1 MKKLLQLLIL
11 CVGIGVFSNLNAQ
24 TVQAA
29 YLVPDPQLAL
39 VDLYAVSFGIQL
51 AKVPNVSYPDVTGT
65 LTVPLPGAT
74 VLLAVAPHAPG
85 DTTTIADTVKSFS
98 VTLEAGKNYFAVG
111 AGVLNPAAF
120 APNPDGRNTEL
131 TAFIIDDKRLES
143 TVAGEVQIKFIHAVT
158 DAPTVDVRIFGGNTI
173 VQDIGYGDFS
183 DYVSLTPGAYTFE
196 IVDQSGAVLSAFA
209 GDLSTFAD
217 SALSVGLIGFL
228 DPAANQNGPDFEMLG
243 GTDGG
248 NEIPFEKVPIVGIGD
263 DDNPIVTSYR
273 LEQNYPNPFNPST
286 TIAFALPNAEQVKL
300 AIYDITGKLVD
311 TVVDQPFGAGLH
323 QVKWEAGNIPSGVY
337 FYRLETK
344 NFTQTRK
351 LMLLK

>member
-1 MKKLLQLLIL
+1 MKNLLRVLIL
-11 CVGIGVFSNLNAQ
+11 CIGFGGLGNLNAQ

-29 YLVPDPQLAL
+29 YVVPDPQLAL

-51 AKVPNVSYPDVTGT
+51 AKVPDVQYPDVTGT
-65 LTVPLPGAT
+65 LAVPLPGAT

-85 DTTTIADTVKSFS
+85 DSTTIADTVKSFS
-98 VTLEAGKNYFAVG
+98 VTLQSGKNYFAAG

-120 APNPDGRNTEL
+120 APNPDGRNTAL
-131 TAFIIDDKRLES
+131 TAFVIDDKRLVS
-143 TVAGEVQIKFIHAVT
+143 TVSGEVQIKVFHGVT

-173 VQDIGYGDFS
+173 IQDIGYGDFS
-183 DYVSLTPGAYTFE
+183 DYVSLTPGPYTFE
-196 IVDQSGAVLSAFA
+196 IVDQGGSVLRAFA
-209 GDLSTFAD
+209 GDLSAYAD
-217 SALSVGLIGFL
+217 SALSVNLIGFL
-228 DPAANQNGPDFEMLG
+228 DPGANQNGPAMELLG

-248 NEIPFEKVPIVGIGD
+248 NEIHFENVPPVGIGD
-263 DDNPIVTSYR
+263 DDHPIVTSYR

-286 TIAFALPNAEQVKL
+286 TIAFALPNPGQVKL
-300 AIYDITGKLVD
+300 AVYDITGKLVD
-311 TVVDQPFGAGLH
+311 TIVEQPFSAGEH

-337 FYRLETK
+337 FYQLETK